1 MRLARS
7 ISIAVALCVAFSP
20 AHAAEAPSVAGP
32 IGGTDVRSALP
43 VPPGF
48 YAGIAVLRAET
59 TGFLDAD
66 GRTVPGLSN
75 AKLKK
80 TITGPFFYYVPDV
93 KVLGGSIGVGG
104 YVPVIDQGGHLFMG
118 QGDQHNFA
126 VGDPYVEL
134 DWSRYFGTPRASRY
148 PNAYPILE
156 GLSVLAGV
164 GIVVPIGEYFAS
176 DPLTRAISA
185 SGNVWDVAPTIG
197 FTYTTPPILA
207 EGTEISM
214 RLFWNNYRD
223 NPETRYLMGDI
234 INIDF
239 AVTERIG
246 PLQIGVAG
254 FFATQIEDD
263 KLFGLRAPPDGRQ
276 AEVLGLGGVAV
287 YDLPQY
293 ATSLKLKAMTTAPHV
308 ENTVESW
315 MAIVSMFKKF

>member
-1 MRLARS
+1 MRLGNG
-7 ISIAVALCVAFSP
+7 ILIAAMACMAFAP
-20 AHAAEAPSVAGP
+20 AHAVEAPSVAGP
-32 IGGTDVRSALP
+32 IGGTDVRSAMP

-48 YAGIAVLRAET
+48 YAGFAVLHAQT
-59 TGFLDAD
+59 TDFLDKH
-66 GRTVPGLSN
+66 GRTVPFLSD

-80 TITGPFFYYVPDV
+80 TITGPFFYYVPDT

-104 YVPVIDQGGHLFMG
+104 YVPLIDQCGHLFMG
-118 QGDQHNFA
+118 QADQCNFA

-134 DWSRYFGTPRASRY
+134 DWSRYFGTPRASKY

-156 GLSVLAGV
+156 GLSVLVGV
-164 GIVVPIGEYFAS
+164 GVVLPIGEYSAP
-176 DPLTRAISA
+176 DPLRQAISA
-185 SGNVWDVAPTIG
+185 GSNIWDVAPTVG

-207 EGTEISM
+207 EGTEVSV
-214 RLFWNNYRD
+214 RLFWNNYWE

-246 PLQIGVAG
+246 PLQIGLAG

-263 KLFGLRAPPDGRQ
+263 KLFGVQAPPDGRQ

-293 ATSLKLKAMTTAPHV
+293 ATSLKLKAITTAPHV
-308 ENTVESW
+308 EYTVESW
-315 MAIVSMFKKF
+315 SVLFSALKKF